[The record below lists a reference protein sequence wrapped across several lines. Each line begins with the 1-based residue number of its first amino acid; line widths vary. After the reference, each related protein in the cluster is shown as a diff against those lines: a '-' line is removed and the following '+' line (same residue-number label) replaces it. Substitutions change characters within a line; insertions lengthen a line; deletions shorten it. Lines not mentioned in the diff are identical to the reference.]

1 MTERLA
7 VLVDGDNVSGAY
19 ASRIAAAARE
29 HGAPDVMRV
38 YADAGCKSE
47 WLSAPGF
54 RMIHAGCGKNASDL
68 LLAIDAMELALSNRL
83 DRFVLVSSDG
93 DFSHLALRLREY
105 GYPVLGMGEVKAPA
119 SFRSACS
126 SFAELAPIAV
136 VAPSST
142 SAAPKKLSTNDI
154 DRLIRPLIV
163 RDSTDGTGVP
173 ISKLSERMYCEHGIR
188 ISRHPE
194 KTWRGYLL
202 ARPHLYDLDPRGPK
216 AKVRLR
222 KAELVA

>member
-136 VAPSST
+136 VAPTST
-142 SAAPKKLSTNDI
+142 FDMDLCSGEDI
-154 DRLIRPLIV
+154 
-163 RDSTDGTGVP
+163 P
-173 ISKLSERMYCEHGIR
+173 IEERG
-188 ISRHPE
+188 S
-194 KTWRGYLL
+194 
-202 ARPHLYDLDPRGPK
+202 D
-216 AKVRLR
+216 
-222 KAELVA
+222 ELVAFRGHRLAPDDIEVYNPVFDVTPAELIDAIVTEKGVVEGPNLAGVSRLVEKRSLH